1 MERIKVLGFRQEITG
16 MLLSLRAKMTTG
28 NLLGTLPCTDD
39 FERNREKMFNKT
51 QILFIA
57 LLSFMGISA
66 QELTIPQLSQYIA
79 DNPFLM
85 SPTYA
90 GIGDHIKVRLNGLT
104 QWVGIE
110 DAPDT
115 QTLAADAR
123 IGNRSGIGVVM
134 FNDSNGETKQRGAR
148 VSFAHHLTLDRYDD
162 EFISFGLSYNF
173 NQFRIDDQ
181 NLPDLLLDPSYSG
194 DRATTNHNF
203 DLGAL
208 YRKGNFY
215 VSLNASNILDKDLS
229 QFDRELEPSK
239 LRNYYLY
246 SGYSFMKNKKSK
258 LEFEPSVFFQWFE
271 SDNRSVTD
279 LNAKFRFHDFEDYYY
294 VGLTYRFLN
303 DQLGSP
309 LYIAPIAGMKK
320 SNFYFGYSYQVITNE
335 ILGYS
340 SGTHVVTVGTDLF
353 QGISNCRCTY

>member
-1 MERIKVLGFRQEITG
+1 MKHSQIF
-16 MLLSLRAKMTTG
+16 LLP
-28 NLLGTLPCTDD
+28 LL
-39 FERNREKMFNKT
+39 
-51 QILFIA
+51 LFA
-57 LLSFMGISA
+57 CISHA

-79 DNPFLM
+79 DNPFVM

-123 IGNRSGIGVVM
+123 IGNRSGIGMVLY
-134 FNDSNGETKQRGAR
+134 NDSNGETKQRGSR

-162 EFISFGLSYNF
+162 EFLSFGISYNF
-173 NQFRIDDQ
+173 NQFRIDVE
-181 NLPDLLLDPSYSG
+181 NFRMSNGELPTD

-203 DLGAL
+203 DVGLL
-208 YRKGNFY
+208 YRFDKFFVG
-215 VSLNASNILDKDLS
+215 LNASNLLNKDIS
-229 QFDRELEPSK
+229 AFNPIFEPNT

-246 SGYSFMKNKKSK
+246 TGYTFAKRNNSK
-258 LEFEPSVFFQWFE
+258 VDVEPSVFFQWFE
-271 SDNRSVTD
+271 SDGRSVTD
-279 LNAKFRFHDFEDYYY
+279 LNTKLRFHNFEDYYY

-303 DQLGSP
+303 DQIGTP
-309 LYIAPIAGMKK
+309 LYIAPIAGFKK
-320 SNFYFGYSYQVITNE
+320 SNFYFGYSYQMITNE

-340 SGTHVVTVGTDLF
+340 TGTHVLTVGMDLF

>member
-1 MERIKVLGFRQEITG
+1 MK
-16 MLLSLRAKMTTG
+16 
-28 NLLGTLPCTDD
+28 
-39 FERNREKMFNKT
+39 KT
-51 QILFIA
+51 QIL
-57 LLSFMGISA
+57 LLFSLFTLIVKG

-90 GIGDHIKVRLNGLT
+90 GVGDHIKVRLNGLT

-115 QTLAADAR
+115 QTVAADAR
-123 IGNRSGIGVVM
+123 IGNRSGIGM
-134 FNDSNGETKQRGAR
+134 LMYNDSNGNTRQRGAR

-162 EFISFGLSYNF
+162 EFLSFGLSYNF
-173 NQFRIDDQ
+173 NQFRIDVENFRDSNGQ
-181 NLPDLLLDPSYSG
+181 IPTDDKS
-194 DRATTNHNF
+194 TVNHNF
-203 DLGAL
+203 DLGVL
-208 YRKGNFY
+208 YRLDKFY
-215 VSLNASNILDKDLS
+215 LSLNASNILPKNLE
-229 QFDRELEPSK
+229 QFNPTFEPNT

-246 SGYSFMKNKKSK
+246 SGYSFMKNKNSK

-271 SDNRSVTD
+271 NDGRSVTD
-279 LNAKFRFHDFEDYYY
+279 LNAKFRFHNFEDYYY

-303 DQLGSP
+303 DQLGAP
-309 LYIAPIAGMKK
+309 LYVAPIAGLKK
-320 SNFYFGYSYQVITNE
+320 NNFYFGYSYQVITNE

-340 SGTHVVTVGTDLF
+340 QGTHVLTVGMDLF